1 MFKDSSAKY
10 NQNNKER
17 LQKKAPEGY
26 QSLSKKEEEKKHQ
39 YGHEL
44 RKKLSEDEKK
54 KCLLSI
60 EKNITK

>member
-44 RKKLSEDEKK
+44 CKKLSEDEKK
-54 KCLLSI
+54 NAC
-60 EKNITK
+60 